1 MSVKLLDVVALKRD
15 VPEHDLREGD
25 VGAVVEVYAPD
36 AFEVEFVLANGHT
49 QALLE
54 LGTDDIRPVEGEAIL
69 AVRELTQ
76 A

>member
-1 MSVKLLDVVALKRD
+1 MSVKLLDVVALQRD
-15 VPEHDLREGD
+15 IPEHGLRNGD

-49 QALLE
+49 LALLT
-54 LGTDDIRPVEGEAIL
+54 LGADEIRPVEGEAIL
-69 AVRELTQ
+69 AVRELTP